1 MTASATGRPGSS
13 SGSGVGYD
21 VIVVGARCGGAPAA
35 MLLARAGYRVLI
47 LDRARFPRDTLS
59 TLYIHQPGTA
69 LLDRWGLL
77 DRVAATGCP
86 PITSAMHRMGQV
98 AVEGAPTPVHGIHA
112 AYAPRRY
119 LLDALLAKA
128 ATDAGAEF
136 REDCRVTDVVV
147 EDGRAVGVR
156 WRTAS
161 GSGTDRAALVV
172 GADGMR
178 SVVAGA
184 VRAETVREHPPLTCV
199 YYGYWEGMP
208 VTRFEAHAVRGRWVG
223 CLPTNDGRTLLAVY
237 FPQAEFEAVRRDLP
251 AAYLGGLAAAAPE
264 LYERA
269 LAGTRVGPLRGS
281 GTQRNF
287 FRRAAGPG
295 WALVG
300 DAGHHK
306 DSITADGITAAF
318 QQAALLAARLGA
330 DLPDPARRQAAL
342 ERYALDRDRML
353 AARYSDT
360 LALARLRAD
369 RVEARI
375 AGLAHDPAW
384 VQAFFDRAAGTGPDL
399 VPVPDPVPDLVP
411 GNRSEEVP
419 A

>member
-1 MTASATGRPGSS
+1 MTAFPPGP
-13 SGSGVGYD
+13 GPAYD
-21 VIVVGARCGGAPAA
+21 AIVVGARCGGAPTA
-35 MLLARAGYRVLI
+35 MLLARAGYRVLM

-86 PITSAMHRMGQV
+86 PITTAMHRMGGV
-98 AVEGAPTPVHGIHA
+98 TVEGAPSPVGGVHA

-119 LLDALLAKA
+119 LLDALLAEA
-128 ATDAGAEF
+128 AVDAGVEF
-136 REDCRVTDVVV
+136 RDDCRVTDVLV

-161 GSGTDRAALVV
+161 GGGTDRAALVI

-178 SVVAGA
+178 SVVAAA
-184 VRAETVREHPPLTCV
+184 VQAEPVREHPPLTCV
-199 YYGYWEGMP
+199 YYGYWEGVP
-208 VTRFEAHAVRGRWVG
+208 VTRFEAYAVRGRWVG
-223 CLPTNDGRTLLAVY
+223 CLPTNDGRTLIAVY
-237 FPQAEFEAVRRDLP
+237 FPQAEYPAVRQVLP
-251 AAYLGGLAAAAPE
+251 AAYLDGLAAAAPE
-264 LYERA
+264 LHERA
-269 LAGTRVGPLRGS
+269 RAGTRIGPLYGS

-318 QQAALLAARLGA
+318 QQAAHLAARIGA
-330 DLPDPARRQAAL
+330 DLRDPARLEAAS
-342 ERYALDRDRML
+342 ERYTADRDRML
-353 AARYSDT
+353 ATRYTDT

-369 RVEARI
+369 RIEARI
-375 AGLAHDPAW
+375 AGAVHDPAW
-384 VQAFFDRAAGTGPDL
+384 VQAFFDRAAGSGPDL
-399 VPVPDPVPDLVP
+399 VPVPDI
-411 GNRSEEVP
+411 RSQEVP

>member
-1 MTASATGRPGSS
+1 VTAPATGR
-13 SGSGVGYD
+13 SGAGYD
-21 VIVVGARCGGAPAA
+21 AIVVGARCGGAPTA
-35 MLLARAGYRVLI
+35 MLLARAGYRVLL

-86 PITSAMHRMGQV
+86 PITSAMHRMGRV
-98 AVEGAPTPVHGIHA
+98 TVEGTPTPVHGIHA
-112 AYAPRRY
+112 ARAPRRY
-119 LLDALLAKA
+119 LLDALLAGA
-128 ATDAGAEF
+128 AAEAGAEF
-136 REDCRVTDVVV
+136 RQDCRVTDVIV

-156 WRTAS
+156 WRTAA
-161 GSGTDRAALVV
+161 GSGTDHAALVV

-178 SVVAGA
+178 SVVADA
-184 VRAETVREHPPLTCV
+184 VRAELVREHPPLTCV
-199 YYGYWEGMP
+199 YYGYWEGVP
-208 VTRFEAHAVRGRWVG
+208 VARFEAYAVRGRWVG
-223 CLPTNDGRTLLAVY
+223 CLPTNDGRTLVAVY
-237 FPQAEFEAVRRDLP
+237 FPQAEYQAVRGDL
-251 AAYLGGLAAAAPE
+251 AAGYLDGLAAAAPE
-264 LYERA
+264 LHERV
-269 LAGTRVGPLRGS
+269 LAGTRVGPLHGS

-287 FRRAAGPG
+287 FRRAAGAG

-342 ERYALDRDRML
+342 ERYAVDRDRML

-369 RVEARI
+369 RGEARI
-375 AGLAHDPAW
+375 AGLADDPAW
-384 VQAFFDRAAGTGPDL
+384 VRAFFDRAAGTGPDL
-399 VPVPDPVPDLVP
+399 VPVPD
-411 GNRSEEVP
+411 NQSEEVP

>member
-1 MTASATGRPGSS
+1 MTAHTTGR
-13 SGSGVGYD
+13 SGSGAASGRYD
-21 VIVVGARCGGAPAA
+21 AIVVGARCGGAPTA
-35 MLLARAGYRVLI
+35 MLLARAGYRVLM

-69 LLDRWGLL
+69 LLDHWGLL

-86 PITSAMHRMGQV
+86 PITSSMHRMGRV
-98 AVEGAPTPVHGIHA
+98 AVQGAPTPVRGIAA

-119 LLDALLAKA
+119 LLDTLLAEA
-128 ATDAGAEF
+128 AADAGVEF
-136 REDCRVTDVVV
+136 REDCRATDVVV

-156 WRTAS
+156 WRTVSGTVS
-161 GSGTDRAALVV
+161 GSGTDHAALVV

-178 SVVAGA
+178 STVADA

-199 YYGYWEGMP
+199 YYGYWEGVP
-208 VTRFEAHAVRGRWVG
+208 VTRFEAYAVRGRWVG
-223 CLPTNDGRTLLAVY
+223 CLPTNDGRTLVAVY
-237 FPQAEFEAVRRDLP
+237 FPQAEYQAVRRGLP
-251 AAYLGGLAAAAPE
+251 TAYLDGLAATAPE
-264 LYERA
+264 LHERV
-269 LAGTRVGPLRGS
+269 LAGTRVGPLHGS

-318 QQAALLAARLGA
+318 QQAALLTTCLGA
-330 DLPDPARRQAAL
+330 ALPDPVRSEAAL
-342 ERYALDRDRML
+342 ARYAADRDRVL
-353 AARYSDT
+353 ASRYADT

-375 AGLAHDPAW
+375 EGLAHDPAW

-399 VPVPDPVPDLVP
+399 LPVSD
-411 GNRSEEVP
+411 NRSEEVP

>member
-1 MTASATGRPGSS
+1 VVT
-13 SGSGVGYD
+13 GYD
-21 VIVVGARCGGAPAA
+21 AIVVGARCAGAPTA
-35 MLLARAGYRVLI
+35 MLLARAGYRVLL

-86 PITSAMHRMGQV
+86 PITSAMHRMGRV
-98 AVEGAPTPVHGIHA
+98 TVEGTPTPVHGVRT

-119 LLDALLAKA
+119 LLDALLAGA
-128 ATDAGAEF
+128 AVDAGAEF
-136 REDCRVTDVVV
+136 REDCRVTGVVV
-147 EDGRAVGVR
+147 EDGRAAGVR
-156 WRTAS
+156 WRTAA
-161 GSGTDRAALVV
+161 GSGTDRADLVV

-178 SVVAGA
+178 SVVADA
-184 VRAETVREHPPLTCV
+184 VRAEVVREHPPLSCV
-199 YYGYWEGMP
+199 YYGYWEGVP
-208 VTRFEAHAVRGRWVG
+208 VTRFEAYAVRGRWVG
-223 CLPTNDGRTLLAVY
+223 CLPTNDGRTLIAVY
-237 FPQAEFEAVRRDLP
+237 FPQSEYPAVRGDLA
-251 AAYLGGLAAAAPE
+251 AAYLDGLADAAPG
-264 LYERA
+264 LRERA

-342 ERYALDRDRML
+342 ERYAADRDRVL

-369 RVEARI
+369 RIEARI
-375 AGLAHDPAW
+375 AGLADDPAW

-399 VPVPDPVPDLVP
+399 VPSP
-411 GNRSEEVP
+411 GNESEEVP

>member
-1 MTASATGRPGSS
+1 VTAPATGR
-13 SGSGVGYD
+13 SGSASCAGYD
-21 VIVVGARCGGAPAA
+21 AIVVGARCGGAPAA
-35 MLLARAGYRVLI
+35 MLLARAGYRVLM

-86 PITSAMHRMGQV
+86 PITSAMHRMGRV
-98 AVEGAPTPVHGIHA
+98 AVEGTPTPIHGIHA

-119 LLDALLAKA
+119 LLDTLLAEA
-128 ATDAGAEF
+128 ATEAGAEF

-147 EDGRAVGVR
+147 EDGRTVGVR

-161 GSGTDRAALVV
+161 GSGADHAALVV

-178 SVVAGA
+178 SVVADA
-184 VRAETVREHPPLTCV
+184 VRAEAVREHPPLTCV
-199 YYGYWEGMP
+199 YYGYWEGVP
-208 VTRFEAHAVRGRWVG
+208 VTRFEAYAVRGRWVG
-223 CLPTNDGRTLLAVY
+223 CLPTNDGRTLIAVY
-237 FPQAEFEAVRRDLP
+237 FSQAEYHAVRRDLP

-264 LYERA
+264 LHERV
-269 LAGTRVGPLRGS
+269 LAGTRVGPLHGS

-330 DLPDPARRQAAL
+330 DLPDPARRQAA
-342 ERYALDRDRML
+342 
-353 AARYSDT
+353 
-360 LALARLRAD
+360 
-369 RVEARI
+369 
-375 AGLAHDPAW
+375 
-384 VQAFFDRAAGTGPDL
+384 
-399 VPVPDPVPDLVP
+399 
-411 GNRSEEVP
+411 
-419 A
+419 